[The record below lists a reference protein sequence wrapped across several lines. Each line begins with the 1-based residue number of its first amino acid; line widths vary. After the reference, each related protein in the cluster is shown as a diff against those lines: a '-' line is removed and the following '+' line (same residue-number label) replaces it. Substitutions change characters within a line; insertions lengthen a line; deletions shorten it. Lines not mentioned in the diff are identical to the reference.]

1 MTKAPHVG
9 VPSRLLQA
17 PVDHGERVGDR
28 LTANWDSRCLPSIDF
43 RMLLSGS
50 GQISMKIRF
59 RSLLKPATLVWALV
73 VVLLSL
79 SATASAKSLDASLWR
94 NRLLF
99 VIAPDASDP
108 DVVKK
113 LAMLKRQTDRLVD
126 RDILVFQIYLRGT
139 SFFQDESL
147 SVEDVTRLRRE
158 LGIKPDSRIL
168 LLIGKDGTV
177 KRRAPIDT
185 SVREILIQIDG
196 MPMRRAEIEEKK
208 SAGLPVTDP

>member
-1 MTKAPHVG
+1 MRIPFH
-9 VPSRLLQA
+9 
-17 PVDHGERVGDR
+17 
-28 LTANWDSRCLPSIDF
+28 
-43 RMLLSGS
+43 
-50 GQISMKIRF
+50 
-59 RSLLKPATLVWALV
+59 SLLKFGALVWALV
-73 VVLLSL
+73 VVLLATSL
-79 SATASAKSLDASLWR
+79 TASAKSLDAYLWR

-113 LAMLKRQTDRLVD
+113 LAILKQQTDRLVD

-158 LGIKPDSRIL
+158 LGVKPDSRIL

-177 KRRAPIDT
+177 KRRAPINT
-185 SVREILIQIDG
+185 SVRDVFIQIDG

>member
-1 MTKAPHVG
+1 MRIPFH
-9 VPSRLLQA
+9 
-17 PVDHGERVGDR
+17 
-28 LTANWDSRCLPSIDF
+28 
-43 RMLLSGS
+43 
-50 GQISMKIRF
+50 
-59 RSLLKPATLVWALV
+59 SLLKFGALVWALV
-73 VVLLSL
+73 VVLLATSL
-79 SATASAKSLDASLWR
+79 TASAKSLDAYLWR

-113 LAMLKRQTDRLVD
+113 LAILKQQTDRLVD

-158 LGIKPDSRIL
+158 LGVKPDSRIL

-177 KRRAPIDT
+177 KRRAPINT
-185 SVREILIQIDG
+185 SVRDVFIQIDG
-196 MPMRRAEIEEKK
+196 MPMRRAEIEEKN